1 MRYMYLILCYFTI
14 RSINNTLIKIVV
26 DTGSDVQILQSHTA
40 AELYVKMKDIYAPS
54 IRTVSTVKEMREH
67 YKALSDFDE
76 ILKKFSLDNK

>member
-1 MRYMYLILCYFTI
+1 MRYIYLILCYFTI
-14 RSINNTLIKIVV
+14 RSINTKLIKIVV

-54 IRTVSTVKEMREH
+54 IWHLRTLTEVREH

-76 ILKKFSLDNK
+76 ILKKFSLDIK